1 VATTDAGF
9 PLAGAGECSTS
20 FSRRFWAW
28 CVDTPIRFAI
38 GLAVVFLP
46 MRFIVSGQAEK
57 YGSTDPNYLWRV
69 MSSPE
74 RAIVSVLWLLAAV
87 IIPWLYTAVQE
98 CSASQ
103 ATLGKRLL
111 TLKVT
116 DLEGRRISFARA
128 SGRFFASLIPSF
140 GIGYCMALF
149 TRRKQALHDIIA
161 GCFVIRPAVKNAP
174 PLAE

>member
-1 VATTDAGF
+1 MAITDAGF
-9 PLAGAGECSTS
+9 PFTGAREYSTS

-38 GLAVVFLP
+38 GLAVGFLP
-46 MRFIVSGQAEK
+46 MRFIVFGQAER

-69 MSSPE
+69 MSLPQ
-74 RAIVSVLWLLAAV
+74 RAIVSVLWLLAAA
-87 IIPWLYTAVQE
+87 IIPWLYTALQE

-111 TLKVT
+111 NLKVT
-116 DLEGRRISFARA
+116 DLDGRRISFARA
-128 SGRFFASLIPSF
+128 SGRFFGSLIPSF

-149 TRRKQALHDIIA
+149 TRRKQALHDIMA
-161 GCFVIRPAVKNAP
+161 GCLVIRPAVKNAP